1 MIQKELSG
9 SLPTMG
15 ATESYLASCWNCLGE
30 FDASSAVWCSHD
42 PKNPTKLCP
51 FCFQCF
57 CDASAAYKQEF
68 WKRAPAPLL
77 DELQVLSKSKDRLGD
92 VLIRMKKITTPQ
104 LLEVL
109 VAQKETNQRLG
120 EILVARGMVKPEDI
134 EAALKTQ
141 GVNPLLDTRG
151 VGYPTSAVWDQSSP
165 EGIIQYVLSL
175 AARKGAS
182 DVQIEPMEDAIAV
195 RYRIDGFYFRVD
207 PIPKPFQSALTQ
219 KLLESFHLDPAQASK
234 PQSSR
239 TVGRFGD
246 ADYDL
251 LVQTLPTRYG
261 ASATIKL
268 VNRATFIKDFAT
280 LGMDL
285 ADRVR
290 LMEELRSAFGFVLV
304 TSPVFNGAITTSYS
318 IMSFLARGGRDVLS
332 LESPIHWTMDG
343 TRQVEVESGG
353 NGMRMEETLRSAMA
367 VRPDVLMLGSVPDRG
382 TAVLAAQLASSLL
395 VVATQPANSAA
406 QGLAALL
413 ELGVPPQLLAGSL
426 AAVTSQRLVRTICRI
441 CQVPADPP
449 APQTLASH
457 GIPPDVASTLRF
469 FRGKGCPT
477 CNTVGYR
484 GRVAVF
490 ELLPGSPEVRDAIQG
505 GLPLREVEAAAMAG
519 GMETIRDRCLELI
532 RKGITTFDEFVRLR
546 L

>member
-1 MIQKELSG
+1 
-9 SLPTMG
+9 MG
-15 ATESYLASCWNCLGE
+15 AADSYLASCWNCLGE
-30 FDASSAVWCSHD
+30 FDAASAVWCSHD
-42 PKNPTKLCP
+42 PKNPSKLCP

-57 CDASAAYKQEF
+57 CDASPAYKQEF
-68 WKRAPAPLL
+68 WKHAPAPLL
-77 DELQVLSKSKDRLGD
+77 EELAVLAKSKDRLGD
-92 VLIRMKKITTPQ
+92 VLIRMKKLTTPQ
-104 LLEVL
+104 LLEAL
-109 VAQKETNQRLG
+109 VEQKQTNQRLG
-120 EILVARGMVKPEDI
+120 EILVARELVKPADI

-151 VGYPTSAVWDQSSP
+151 VVYPASAVWDQSSP

-182 DVQIEPMEDAIAV
+182 DVQFEPKEDAVSV

-207 PIPKPFQSALTQ
+207 PIPKSFQPALTQ
-219 KLLESFHLDPAQASK
+219 KLLENFHLDPAQESR

-239 TVGRFGD
+239 AVTRFGD

-251 LVQTLPTRYG
+251 VVQTLPTRHG
-261 ASATIKL
+261 LSATVKL
-268 VNRATFIKDFAT
+268 VNRATFIKDFTT

-290 LMEELRSAFGFVLV
+290 LMEELRSSFGFVLV
-304 TSPVFNGAITTSYS
+304 TSPVFNGSTTTTYAI
-318 IMSFLARGGRDVLS
+318 MNFLARGGREVLS
-332 LESPIHWTMDG
+332 LESPILWTMEG
-343 TRQVEVESGG
+343 TRQVEVEPGG
-353 NGMRMEETLRSAMA
+353 NGLRMEEALRSAMA

-395 VVATQPANSAA
+395 VVANQPANSAA

-413 ELGVPPQLLAGSL
+413 ELGVPPQLLASSL
-426 AAVTSQRLVRTICRI
+426 AAITSQRLVRTICRI
-441 CQVPADPP
+441 CKVPADPP

-457 GIPPDVASTLRF
+457 GISPEVASTLSF

-490 ELLPGSPEVRDAIQG
+490 ELLPGSSEVRGAIQN
-505 GLPLREVEAAAMAG
+505 GLPRQDIETVALAG
-519 GMETIRDRCLELI
+519 GMETVRDRCLDLV
-532 RKGITTFDEFVRLR
+532 RKGVTTFDEFARLR